1 MRDQESSDIIAALAI
16 GAVIGIGAAL
26 LMRGGEMS
34 RREKLMRE
42 LKPYRKKAQRGMRTA
57 QEVTRETVGRGR
69 DHLGRGVDAGADIA
83 ADLRDSGRAVVN
95 DLRDELAALVSAAG
109 DELRRTAK
117 RTVRQTRRSIRE
129 LR

>member
-26 LMRGGEMS
+26 LMRGGELS
-34 RREKLMRE
+34 RREKVMRE
-42 LKPYRKKAQRGMRTA
+42 LKPYTKRAQRGARA
-57 QEVTRETVGRGR
+57 VHKATREHVGRG
-69 DHLGRGVDAGADIA
+69 VEATADIA
-83 ADLRDSGRAVVN
+83 SDLRDSGRTVVN

-117 RTVRQTRRSIRE
+117 RTVRETRRSIRE